1 MKGFGLY
8 SEGKKKLSKALK
20 QENCMIRTEFS
31 RDNSKISLG
40 DGSNQEEIR
49 IRAEL
54 KHFTNHSVYILQCDK
69 KYAKLPNG

>member
-1 MKGFGLY
+1 
-8 SEGKKKLSKALK
+8 
-20 QENCMIRTEFS
+20 MIRTEFS

-54 KHFTNHSVYILQCDK
+54 KHFTNHSIYILQNDK